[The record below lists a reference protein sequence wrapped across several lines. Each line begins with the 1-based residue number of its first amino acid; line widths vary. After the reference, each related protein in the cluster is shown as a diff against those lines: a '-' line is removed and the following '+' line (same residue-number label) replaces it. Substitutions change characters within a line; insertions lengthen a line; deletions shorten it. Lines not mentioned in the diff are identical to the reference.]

1 MNITPVK
8 YQLSIVAA
16 LTTAVPAAVAQN
28 ARSNLEEIVVIGQG
42 IGLLRLD
49 AGNGGGGR
57 LGISSFDTPA
67 NVDVITKEKI

>member
-28 ARSNLEEIVVIGQG
+28 ARSDLEEVIVIGQG

-49 AGNGGGGR
+49 TSNDA
-57 LGISSFDTPA
+57 
-67 NVDVITKEKI
+67 

>member
-28 ARSNLEEIVVIGQG
+28 ARSDLEEIVVIGQG
-42 IGLLRLD
+42 IGLLHLYAR
-49 AGNGGGGR
+49 NG
-57 LGISSFDTPA
+57 A
-67 NVDVITKEKI
+67 

>member
-49 AGNGGGGR
+49 ASNRAGGR

-67 NVDVITKEKI
+67 SVDVITKEKN